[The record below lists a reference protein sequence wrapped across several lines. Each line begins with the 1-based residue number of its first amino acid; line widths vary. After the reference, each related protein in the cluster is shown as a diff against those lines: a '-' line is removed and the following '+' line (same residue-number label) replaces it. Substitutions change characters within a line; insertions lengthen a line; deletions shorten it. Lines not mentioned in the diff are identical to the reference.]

1 MGNNLPR
8 NVEYAHQQNHQ
19 HNQYHRNADHH
30 SNLHDHT
37 HYPMDFTHAKASYAA
52 DLDRQTVE
60 KRAQRYQDREAHHTS
75 GHIRQSDISQ
85 KSQYLKD
92 LDDQIRYKKEMVD
105 RQKKLQMISDLKK
118 EKEMK
123 EYNPFGRS
131 GAGAP
136 PQLSQTASVSTGRRM
151 FPNQHASQTSS
162 GVHQNRNSTSNS
174 PCLEN
179 HINEAQHCTNFTQNQ
194 QEHSIDNIQ
203 SHIDKFQSDSPHQLH
218 HQRDSNDLG
227 LGWNG
232 REMQPTP
239 CNASSPLLQSSL
251 TGTVSPTHQKV
262 SVNTNGEKSFIR
274 GLTSVDTLPLW
285 QREDLA
291 RKQKMQQETQDALLH
306 QIAEKEAERARKEA
320 LRRQEDEKEQAR
332 LVKEQDHLRKKYA
345 RENQEAREKEEK
357 TILENAQLH
366 GKKSLNPL
374 TLDQSDEKSVPQT
387 SQQWTEKTT
396 HSQTQSHQSESEV
409 ARYDINNKTTPHNNV
424 KQPPAIVEK
433 SAITSHTRHVYQS
446 QSPPIPVVLKKM
458 RLAEQIQKKES
469 QDAHASPVEN
479 VHAKT
484 QSSSLVDHRDNLVK
498 KLPSFS
504 RTEQADVVENETQTR
519 PRSSL
524 LTKTSPPLLTNAT
537 EGKYLPLKKNR
548 LMESNS
554 DSFERFA
561 LLDQL
566 SAIQKELANEDKKI
580 RQDLQS
586 SKDTPQFKSNVSE
599 NTFLNSRANHG
610 SPHTRDDRD
619 LYTNL
624 EVPNVNPISTHM
636 SNTPEIPVDHRQ
648 HKDVPIYKDRSKSP
662 LDGYYIS
669 QPKRWNTPTILH
681 PTPIRAINPN
691 NSFEQR
697 LLESSESITSR
708 LNNDKSPTSLGDWF
722 KYLTLKDAESD
733 SMNLKDGRD
742 MSKELTLNTIP
753 PIYSHHGGIEN
764 HIHPAIPMY
773 IYLNM
778 KKVQTT
784 RYTDQLNLK
793 EIPKKAYTQ
802 NPLSRNSSNKSQ
814 YFPRS
819 GSHGQSTTDLFNSA
833 SGAHQNAIIDS
844 LNIPSV
850 SDSQPKTLSQDTL
863 DIAEIERINKGRLQ
877 RLIQLEAQTPGSS
890 YSNDCSHNDILQKLT
905 CRRETTYDFRNYE
918 DESSIPS
925 TPSVFKPLGASKD

>member
-19 HNQYHRNADHH
+19 HNQYHRNTDHH

-37 HYPMDFTHAKASYAA
+37 HYPMDFMHAKASYAA
-52 DLDRQTVE
+52 DLGLLLLNMKLALVDAFDRQTVE
-60 KRAQRYQDREAHHTS
+60 KRTQRYQDREAHHTS

-251 TGTVSPTHQKV
+251 TG
-262 SVNTNGEKSFIR
+262 EKIWLES
-274 GLTSVDTLPLW
+274 
-285 QREDLA
+285 
-291 RKQKMQQETQDALLH
+291 KKMQQETQDALLH

-396 HSQTQSHQSESEV
+396 QSQTQSHQSESEV

-458 RLAEQIQKKES
+458 RLAEKIQKKES

-479 VHAKT
+479 VQAKT
-484 QSSSLVDHRDNLVK
+484 QSPSFVDHRDNLVK
-498 KLPSFS
+498 KSLSFS
-504 RTEQADVVENETQTR
+504 RTEQTDVVENETQTR

-524 LTKTSPPLLTNAT
+524 LTKTSPPLLTSTT

-742 MSKELTLNTIP
+742 MSK
-753 PIYSHHGGIEN
+753 
-764 HIHPAIPMY
+764 
-773 IYLNM
+773 
-778 KKVQTT
+778 
-784 RYTDQLNLK
+784 D
-793 EIPKKAYTQ
+793 
-802 NPLSRNSSNKSQ
+802 PLSRNSSNKSQ

-833 SGAHQNAIIDS
+833 FGAHQNAIIDS

-850 SDSQPKTLSQDTL
+850 SDPQPKTLNQDTL

-877 RLIQLEAQTPGSS
+877 RLIQLEAQNTGFS

-905 CRRETTYDFRNYE
+905 CRRETSYDFRNYE

>member
-1 MGNNLPR
+1 MYR
-8 NVEYAHQQNHQ
+8 TQ
-19 HNQYHRNADHH
+19 
-30 SNLHDHT
+30 
-37 HYPMDFTHAKASYAA
+37 
-52 DLDRQTVE
+52 
-60 KRAQRYQDREAHHTS
+60 
-75 GHIRQSDISQ
+75 
-85 KSQYLKD
+85 
-92 LDDQIRYKKEMVD
+92 
-105 RQKKLQMISDLKK
+105 K

-345 RENQEAREKEEK
+345 RENQEAREKETK
-357 TILENAQLH
+357 VM
-366 GKKSLNPL
+366 KK
-374 TLDQSDEKSVPQT
+374 VFPQT

-396 HSQTQSHQSESEV
+396 QSQTQSHQSESEV

-458 RLAEQIQKKES
+458 RLAEKIQKKES

-479 VHAKT
+479 VQAKT
-484 QSSSLVDHRDNLVK
+484 QSPSLC
-498 KLPSFS
+498 
-504 RTEQADVVENETQTR
+504 
-519 PRSSL
+519 RS
-524 LTKTSPPLLTNAT
+524 
-537 EGKYLPLKKNR
+537 
-548 LMESNS
+548 
-554 DSFERFA
+554 
-561 LLDQL
+561 
-566 SAIQKELANEDKKI
+566 
-580 RQDLQS
+580 
-586 SKDTPQFKSNVSE
+586 
-599 NTFLNSRANHG
+599 
-610 SPHTRDDRD
+610 
-619 LYTNL
+619 
-624 EVPNVNPISTHM
+624 
-636 SNTPEIPVDHRQ
+636 
-648 HKDVPIYKDRSKSP
+648 
-662 LDGYYIS
+662 
-669 QPKRWNTPTILH
+669 
-681 PTPIRAINPN
+681 
-691 NSFEQR
+691 QR
-697 LLESSESITSR
+697 
-708 LNNDKSPTSLGDWF
+708 
-722 KYLTLKDAESD
+722 
-733 SMNLKDGRD
+733 
-742 MSKELTLNTIP
+742 
-753 PIYSHHGGIEN
+753 
-764 HIHPAIPMY
+764 
-773 IYLNM
+773 
-778 KKVQTT
+778 
-784 RYTDQLNLK
+784 
-793 EIPKKAYTQ
+793 
-802 NPLSRNSSNKSQ
+802 
-814 YFPRS
+814 
-819 GSHGQSTTDLFNSA
+819 
-833 SGAHQNAIIDS
+833 
-844 LNIPSV
+844 
-850 SDSQPKTLSQDTL
+850 
-863 DIAEIERINKGRLQ
+863 
-877 RLIQLEAQTPGSS
+877 
-890 YSNDCSHNDILQKLT
+890 
-905 CRRETTYDFRNYE
+905 
-918 DESSIPS
+918 
-925 TPSVFKPLGASKD
+925 

>member
-1 MGNNLPR
+1 MYR
-8 NVEYAHQQNHQ
+8 TQ
-19 HNQYHRNADHH
+19 
-30 SNLHDHT
+30 
-37 HYPMDFTHAKASYAA
+37 
-52 DLDRQTVE
+52 
-60 KRAQRYQDREAHHTS
+60 
-75 GHIRQSDISQ
+75 
-85 KSQYLKD
+85 
-92 LDDQIRYKKEMVD
+92 
-105 RQKKLQMISDLKK
+105 K

-179 HINEAQHCTNFTQNQ
+179 HVNEAQHCANFTQNQ

-424 KQPPAIVEK
+424 KQPPVIVEK

-498 KLPSFS
+498 KLPSF
-504 RTEQADVVENETQTR
+504 N
-519 PRSSL
+519 
-524 LTKTSPPLLTNAT
+524 
-537 EGKYLPLKKNR
+537 
-548 LMESNS
+548 
-554 DSFERFA
+554 
-561 LLDQL
+561 QL

-753 PIYSHHGGIEN
+753 PIYSHHGGNRKPYTPSDPYVYIPEHEESPTNIYTIEN
-764 HIHPAIPMY
+764 H
-773 IYLNM
+773 
-778 KKVQTT
+778 
-784 RYTDQLNLK
+784 
-793 EIPKKAYTQ
+793 
-802 NPLSRNSSNKSQ
+802 PLSRNSSNKSQ

-850 SDSQPKTLSQDTL
+850 SDPQPKTLSQDTL